1 MQESAVDDGRAWL
14 SMPAILA
21 AVSLSLAAL
30 DSVVAQ
36 HATAFDVEDG
46 ARAYENVCA
55 NCHGPDG
62 DLIAGIDLGR
72 GMFRRPLTDEQIVD
86 IILNGIE
93 NTPMPPTPGMT
104 QAQATEIVAWLRA
117 SAANR
122 VTTADRGDPDR
133 GRRLFEGRG
142 ECLQCH
148 RVAGRGSRTGPDLTG
163 IGLLRRAAELEVA
176 LLEPDALVQPE
187 NRTYRVV
194 PRGGE
199 PITGRL
205 LNHDTFTVQLID
217 TDERLRSFDKSELEE
232 HGFVASPMPSYREQ
246 FDPREIAD
254 LVSYMSSLRGL
265 EG

>member
-1 MQESAVDDGRAWL
+1 MQQSDARYGTAPLSA
-14 SMPAILA
+14 PAVLA
-21 AVSLSLAAL
+21 TAILSLAAV
-30 DSVVAQ
+30 DGAAQ
-36 HATAFDVEDG
+36 HATAFDIEDG

-72 GMFRRPLTDEQIVD
+72 GMFRRPLSDDQIVD

-93 NTPMPPTPGMT
+93 NTPMPATPGISE
-104 QAQATEIVAWLRA
+104 AQAREIVAWLRT

-122 VTTADRGDPDR
+122 VTSSDGGDPER
-133 GRRLFEGRG
+133 GKMVFEGTG
-142 ECLQCH
+142 QCLQCH
-148 RVAGRGSRTGPDLTG
+148 RVAGRGSRTGPDLTR

-199 PITGRL
+199 PVVGRL

-217 TDERLRSFDKSELEE
+217 ADEKLRSFDKGGLTE

-246 FDPREIAD
+246 LDPQAIAD
-254 LVSYMSSLRGL
+254 LVSYMSSLRGI
-265 EG
+265 E